1 MAKSF
6 FEVFPQLKLDTDL
19 HGMLDDAT
27 VSKVSTTRQ
36 RNSLRIYLGCGRL
49 LPKEKIYFLESELKR
64 QLFPHHTMNIKIIEH
79 FQLSEQYT
87 LKNLLDVYWSSI
99 LTEFHRYSLLEY
111 NLLRQAKVDVVEE
124 NTLRISLEDSVLA
137 HQKEEEIYHILE
149 KIFNERCNLSVQIQ
163 MEFHEK
169 KESKYRKNA
178 DLKMQ
183 NEVENVIRLSSFG
196 AKRHSEG
203 EYLESEEAGASEV
216 PWETGETAAKPAK
229 KADPAKKTEAPAA
242 KKEAVPAGKKSAK
255 QEEHG
260 GFRKN
265 FGGSRDFRERGS
277 FKRSDN
283 PDVIFGRDFEEETIR
298 IEQIMGE
305 MGEVVIRGQILSM
318 DERPIR
324 GEKTILMFS
333 ITDFTDT
340 IMVKMFC
347 KDEYLKEIKDGGIAK
362 GAFLKI
368 KGVTTIDRFDSELTI
383 GSVIGIKKIPSF
395 VSTRMDTSPVKRVEL
410 QCHTKMSDMD
420 GVSDV
425 KDIIKRAM
433 KWGHKALAITDHGD
447 VQAFPDANHAIGKD
461 DDFKIIY
468 GMEAYLV
475 DDLKGLV
482 EHPMGQ
488 SFADTF
494 VVFDLET
501 TGFSPS
507 KNQIIEIGAV
517 KVVNG
522 SITERFSTFVNPKVP
537 IPFEIEQLTSIND
550 DMVLDAPTIDEILPK
565 FMEFCQDAVM
575 VAHNADFDMS
585 FIKHNCSALG
595 LECEKTVLDT
605 VALSRVLLPALNR
618 FKLDTVAKALNVSL
632 AHHHRAVDDAACT
645 AEIFVRLVEM
655 LRDRGVET
663 MEDLDQMESYTEETI
678 RKMPSY
684 HAIMLAQ
691 NDIGRVNL
699 YRLVSDSHIKY
710 YNRRP
715 KIPKSEFMKYREGIL
730 LGSACEAGELYRTLL
745 RGSSQEEVARIVQF
759 YDYLEI
765 QPLGNNAFMLRT
777 DKEPVESE
785 EDLKDI
791 NRQIVELGEQFN
803 KLVVATCDVHFLDP
817 EDEVYRR
824 IIMAGKGFKDADD
837 QAPLFLRTTEEMLKE
852 FEYLGSEKA
861 EEVFIENTNKIAN
874 MCEKISP
881 VRPDK
886 CPPVIENS
894 DGMLREICYTR
905 AHEIYGED
913 LPPVVVERLE
923 RELNSIISNGFAV
936 MYIIAQKLV
945 WKSNEDGY
953 LVGSRGSVGSSFVA
967 TMAGITEVNPLS
979 PHYICS
985 NCHYVDFD
993 SDLVKSYAGKAG
1005 CDMPDRNCPHCGQKL
1020 IKEGFDIPFETF
1032 LGFKGNKE
1040 PDIDLNFS
1048 GDYQS
1053 KAHKYTEVI
1062 FGDGQTFRAGTIGT
1076 LADKTA
1082 FGYVKNYYEERGVH
1096 KRNCEIDRIVQGCVG
1111 VRRTT
1116 GQHPGGIIVLPLGEN
1131 IYSFTPVQHPAN
1143 DMTTDIITTHFDYH
1157 SIDHNLL
1164 KLDILGHDDPTMIRM
1179 LQDLTGVDPQTIP
1192 LDSPEVMSLFQNT
1205 SALGIEPEDIGGCKL
1220 GALGIPE
1227 FGTDFAMQMLIDTK
1241 PQAFSDLVRI
1251 AGLSHG
1257 TDVWLGN
1264 AQTLIQEGKATIS
1277 TAICTRDDI
1286 MTYLIGKGLDSEE
1299 AFTIMERVRKGAV
1312 ANGKCKEWPE
1322 YKQDMLDHRVPDWY
1336 VWSCE
1341 KIKYMFPK
1349 AHAAAY
1355 VMMAW
1360 RIAWCKVFYP
1370 LAYYAAFFSIR
1381 ATSFNYE
1388 LMCQGKERLEYF
1400 MHDYERRKDTLSKKE
1415 QDTYKDMR
1423 IVQEM
1428 YARGFEFLPIDLY
1441 KAKAHHFQIIDNKL
1455 MPSIST
1461 IDGLGDK
1468 AADAVVEAAKDGK
1481 FLSRDDFRQRTK
1493 VSKTVIDLMVDLGIL
1508 ADLPESNQLSLF
1520 DL

>member
-149 KIFNERCNLSVQIQ
+149 KIFNERCNLSAQIQ

-229 KADPAKKTEAPAA
+229 KAAPAKKTEAPAA

-410 QCHTKMSDMD
+410 HCHTKMSDMD

-482 EHPMGQ
+482 ENPMGQ
-488 SFADTF
+488 TFADSF

-501 TGFSPS
+501 TGFSAT
-507 KNQIIEIGAV
+507 KNKIIEIGAV

-537 IPFEIEQLTSIND
+537 IPYEIEQLTHITD
-550 DMVLDAPTIDEILPK
+550 DMVLDAPMIHEILPQ
-565 FMEFCQDAVM
+565 FMEFCQNAVM

-585 FIKHNCSALG
+585 FIRHNCDLLG

-605 VALSRVLLPALNR
+605 VALARVLLPSLNR
-618 FKLDTVAKALNVSL
+618 FKLNTIAKALNISL
-632 AHHHRAVDDAACT
+632 ENHHRAVDDAACT
-645 AEIFVRLVEM
+645 AEIFTKFVEM
-655 LRDRGVET
+655 LRERGIET
-663 MEDLDQMESYTEETI
+663 MENLEQMESYTEESI
-678 RKMPSY
+678 RKLPSY

-745 RGSSQEEVARIVQF
+745 RGSTQEEVARIVQF

-765 QPLGNNAFMLRT
+765 QPLGNNAFMLRS
-777 DKEPVESE
+777 DKEPIESE

-817 EDEVYRR
+817 EDSIYRS
-824 IIMAGKGFKDADD
+824 IIMAGKGFDDADQ

-861 EEVFIENTNKIAN
+861 EEVVIENTNKIAN

-905 AHEIYGED
+905 AHEIYGEE

-993 SDLVKSYAGKAG
+993 SELVKGYAGKAG

-1020 IKEGFDIPFETF
+1020 MKEGFDIPFETF

-1082 FGYVKNYYEERGVH
+1082 FGYVKHYYEERGVP

-1116 GQHPGGIIVLPLGEN
+1116 GQHPGGLIVLPLGEN

-1322 YKQDMLDHRVPDWY
+1322 YKQDMLDHGVPDWY

-1388 LMCQGKERLEYF
+1388 LMCQGKERLEHH
-1400 MHDYERRKDTLSKKE
+1400 MHEYERRKDELSKKE

-1441 KAKAHHFQIIDNKL
+1441 RAKAHHFQIIDDKL

-1493 VSKTVIDLMVDLGIL
+1493 VSKTVIDKMVELGIL
-1508 ADLPESNQLSLF
+1508 SDLPESNQLSLF

>member
-124 NTLRISLEDSVLA
+124 NTLRINLEDSVLA

-229 KADPAKKTEAPAA
+229 KAAPAKKTEAPAA

-410 QCHTKMSDMD
+410 HCHTKMSDMD

-488 SFADTF
+488 TFADSF

-501 TGFSPS
+501 TGFSAA
-507 KNQIIEIGAV
+507 KNKIIEIGAV

-537 IPFEIEQLTSIND
+537 IPYEIEQLTHITD
-550 DMVLDAPTIDEILPK
+550 DMVLDAPMIHEILPQ
-565 FMEFCQDAVM
+565 FMEFCQNAVM

-585 FIKHNCSALG
+585 FIRHNCDLLG

-605 VALSRVLLPALNR
+605 VALARVLLPSLNR
-618 FKLDTVAKALNVSL
+618 FKLNTIAKALNISL
-632 AHHHRAVDDAACT
+632 ENHHRAVDDAACT
-645 AEIFVRLVEM
+645 AEIFTKFVEM
-655 LRDRGVET
+655 LRERGIET
-663 MEDLDQMESYTEETI
+663 MENLEQMESYTEESI
-678 RKMPSY
+678 RKLPSY

-745 RGSSQEEVARIVQF
+745 RGSTQEEVARIVQF

-765 QPLGNNAFMLRT
+765 QPLGNNAFMLRS
-777 DKEPVESE
+777 DKEPIESE

-817 EDEVYRR
+817 EDSIYRS
-824 IIMAGKGFKDADD
+824 IIMAGKGFDDADQ

-861 EEVFIENTNKIAN
+861 EEVVIENTNKIAN

-905 AHEIYGED
+905 AHEIYGEE

-993 SDLVKSYAGKAG
+993 SELVKGYAGKAG

-1020 IKEGFDIPFETF
+1020 MKEGFDIPFETF

-1082 FGYVKNYYEERGVH
+1082 FGYVKHYYEERGVP

-1322 YKQDMLDHRVPDWY
+1322 YKQDMLDHGVPDWY

-1388 LMCQGKERLEYF
+1388 LMCQGKERLEHH
-1400 MHDYERRKDTLSKKE
+1400 MHEYERRKDELSKKE

-1441 KAKAHHFQIIDNKL
+1441 RAKAHHFQIIDDKL

-1493 VSKTVIDLMVDLGIL
+1493 VSKTVIDKMVELGIL
-1508 ADLPESNQLSLF
+1508 SDLPESNQLSLF

>member
-19 HGMLDDAT
+19 QGMLDDAM

-49 LPKEKIYFLESELKR
+49 LPKEKVYFLENELKR
-64 QLFPHHTMNIKIIEH
+64 QLFPHHTMNIKIIEK

-87 LKNLLDVYWSSI
+87 LKNLLDVYWNSI

-111 NLLRQAKVDVVEE
+111 NLLRHAKLDVVEE
-124 NTLRISLEDSVLA
+124 KVLRVSLEDTVLA

-149 KIFNERCNLSVQIQ
+149 KIFNERCNLSIQIE

-169 KESKYRKNA
+169 EASKYRKNA
-178 DLKMQ
+178 DIKMQ

-196 AKRHSEG
+196 AKRHPEG
-203 EYLESEEAGASEV
+203 EYMESPEAGASEV
-216 PWETGETAAKPAK
+216 PWETGDSAAKPAK
-229 KADPAKKTEAPAA
+229 KTAEKKTEKAA
-242 KKEAVPAGKKSAK
+242 AVKKESSAAEKKPAK
-255 QEEHG
+255 QEDRG
-260 GFRKN
+260 GFKKS
-265 FGGSRDFRERGS
+265 FGGKRDFRDRGS
-277 FKRSDN
+277 YKRSDN
-283 PDVIFGRDFEEETIR
+283 PDVVYGRDFDEEAIR

-347 KDEYLKEIKDGGIAK
+347 KNEYLDEIKNGGVAK

-410 QCHTKMSDMD
+410 HCHTKMSDMD

-433 KWGHKALAITDHGD
+433 KWGHKAIAITDHGD

-595 LECEKTVLDT
+595 LKCEKTVLDT

-645 AEIFVRLVEM
+645 AEIFVKLVEM

-861 EEVFIENTNKIAN
+861 EEVVIENTNKIAN

-1143 DMTTDIITTHFDYH
+1143 DMSTDIITTHFDYH

-1322 YKQDMLDHRVPDWY
+1322 YKKDMLDHGVPDWY